1 MKTMLVLGA
10 GSMQEPLLRATRA
23 ARCVVHAADGNPEAR
38 NRHLVDVFHHVDLR
52 DHSGLVAL
60 ARSIEPL
67 HGCLTVGTDF
77 SDAVAAVCQAVGLP
91 GHRPEAARR
100 ARDKGAMRSAF
111 AAAGR
116 PQPRAWA
123 LSSLDDAALCEIERE
138 LAAGRTLVVKPAD
151 SMGARAVQRC
161 TEAGHLSAALQAA
174 FAASLGRGAVVE
186 TFIDGREFSL
196 DAFVLDGTIYHRGL
210 GTRHIHFPP
219 AFVELGH
226 DIPSRISS
234 GARRVLERELEL
246 AAAAI
251 GLNHGAVKGDVFLHP
266 DGAGATIGEI
276 AARLSGGYMSGWT
289 YRKARGVDLSR
300 HAIAVAQGSTQPPP
314 QPAWRLYA
322 AERAIVSAPGT
333 VRCLATDHD
342 RLGARIT
349 DRFWSVQPGDR
360 LASPRNNLQKAG
372 NVIAVAPTAEEAARA
387 ADDALLYSYPI
398 LEPGDV
404 TTTDYLL
411 RHGWNGT
418 YALYAVDAEFAR
430 YLSQEIPQPRAH
442 SGDQLLI
449 HDHCDRLS
457 LRRPGASAAAT
468 FATALAAGYAR
479 LAARDQAAHDDRL
492 FWRAVAA
499 GGMQGVRYAYD
510 TLVGARA

>member
-1 MKTMLVLGA
+1 MKTMLVLGV
-10 GSMQEPLLRATRA
+10 GLMQEPVLRAARA

-52 DHSGLVAL
+52 DHPGLVAL

-67 HGCLTVGTDF
+67 DGCLTVGTDF

-91 GHRPEAARR
+91 GHRLDAARR

-111 AAAGR
+111 VAAGR
-116 PQPRAWA
+116 PQPRAWP

-138 LAAGRTLVVKPAD
+138 LEAGRTLVVKPAD

-161 TEAGHLSAALQAA
+161 TEPSQLSAALQAA
-174 FAASLGRGAVVE
+174 FDASLGRGAVVE

-196 DAFVLDGTIYHRGL
+196 DAFILDGTMYHRGL
-210 GTRHIHFPP
+210 GTRHIYFPP

-251 GLNHGAVKGDVFLHP
+251 GLDHGAVKGDVFLHP

-300 HAIAVAQGSTQPPP
+300 HAIAVAGGSTQPPP
-314 QPAWRLYA
+314 QPVWRLYA

-333 VRCLATDHD
+333 VRRLMTDHD

-349 DRFWSVQPGDR
+349 DQFWSVRPGDR

-372 NVIAVAPTAEEAARA
+372 NVIAVAPTADEAARA
-387 ADDALLYSYPI
+387 ADNALSYTYPI

-430 YLSQEIPQPRAH
+430 YLSQESRQPRTH

-457 LRRPGASAAAT
+457 LRRPGAAADVT

-479 LAARDQAAHDDRL
+479 LATRDQVAGDDRL
-492 FWRAVAA
+492 FWRAVVA

-510 TLVGARA
+510 TVVGARA